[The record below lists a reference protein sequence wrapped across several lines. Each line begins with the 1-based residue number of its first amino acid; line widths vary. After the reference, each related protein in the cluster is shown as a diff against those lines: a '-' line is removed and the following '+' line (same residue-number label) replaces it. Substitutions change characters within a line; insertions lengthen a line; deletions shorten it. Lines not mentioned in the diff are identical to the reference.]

1 MFYQQRR
8 SVCLYLAVIMAFCGI
23 LAGFDQFE
31 PSFAM
36 STASDDVRVEQSI
49 ASLSEKLLCT
59 SETKGSSDIVRSL
72 EKNHQVSKRTLF
84 LCAFCFCR
92 RLVSLTQTKQ
102 SRITPC
108 LLLWRPSRSTYIV
121 PTAKNAAHFSKHI
134 I

>member
-49 ASLSEKLLCT
+49 TSLSEKLLCT

-72 EKNHQVSKRTLF
+72 EKNHQVLK
-84 LCAFCFCR
+84 CR
-92 RLVSLTQTKQ
+92 KTDFVPLR
-102 SRITPC
+102 
-108 LLLWRPSRSTYIV
+108 LLLLPETPR
-121 PTAKNAAHFSKHI
+121 
-134 I
+134 

>member
-72 EKNHQVSKRTLF
+72 EKNHQVLK
-84 LCAFCFCR
+84 CR
-92 RLVSLTQTKQ
+92 KTDFVPLR
-102 SRITPC
+102 
-108 LLLWRPSRSTYIV
+108 LLLLPETRFTYTDEAEPDYSLPAPLETI
-121 PTAKNAAHFSKHI
+121 TQ
-134 I
+134 